1 MMQTRHNTA
10 PHDLIT
16 RTPAMN
22 QDLKNFIITVVT
34 RAVLPTLLLVA
45 AVSFITMPYTLGHHP
60 GEAAASPP
68 AAARHM
74 T

>member
-1 MMQTRHNTA
+1 MQARHDPA
-10 PHDLIT
+10 PHDPLT

-22 QDLKNFIITVVT
+22 LDLRNFIITIAM
-34 RAVLPTLLLVA
+34 RAVLPTVVLLA

-68 AAARHM
+68 AAGRHM
-74 T
+74 S

>member
-1 MMQTRHNTA
+1 
-10 PHDLIT
+10 
-16 RTPAMN
+16 MN

-68 AAARHM
+68 AMARHM

>member
-1 MMQTRHNTA
+1 MMQARHNAA
-10 PHDLIT
+10 PHDLLT
-16 RTPAMN
+16 GTPDMN
-22 QDLKNFIITVVT
+22 HDLKNFILTVIT

-68 AAARHM
+68 VAARHM